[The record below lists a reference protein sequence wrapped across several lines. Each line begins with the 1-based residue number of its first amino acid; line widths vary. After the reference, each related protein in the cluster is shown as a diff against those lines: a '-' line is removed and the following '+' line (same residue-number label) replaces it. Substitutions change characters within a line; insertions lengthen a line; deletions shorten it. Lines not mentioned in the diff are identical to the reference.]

1 MSFHLSTISKR
12 YISHLWKLE
21 YIGYKA
27 IRFPISAGWILM
39 ETSPSM
45 ELVALGV
52 PWVVVIQD
60 VNLTDFH
67 EFNWQLGTDTI
78 LSRLQAFNSVYSIYY
93 VYIYI

>member
-1 MSFHLSTISKR
+1 
-12 YISHLWKLE
+12 
-21 YIGYKA
+21 
-27 IRFPISAGWILM
+27 M

-93 VYIYI
+93 VYI